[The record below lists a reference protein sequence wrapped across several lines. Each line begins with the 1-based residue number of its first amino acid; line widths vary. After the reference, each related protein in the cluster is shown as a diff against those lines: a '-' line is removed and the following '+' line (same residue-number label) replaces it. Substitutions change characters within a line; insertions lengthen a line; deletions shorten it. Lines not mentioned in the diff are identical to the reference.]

1 MDMTDNHVGI
11 LGEIHMAIHME
22 KLVGNDQ
29 EVTIVVLE
37 YKVGVMTDFVVG
49 TLVDRYTTVSFGMC
63 CIASSSIA
71 CLYLRG

>member
-1 MDMTDNHVGI
+1 MVDMTDNHVGI

-29 EVTIVVLE
+29 EVKIVVLE
-37 YKVGVMTDFVVG
+37 YKVGVMTDF
-49 TLVDRYTTVSFGMC
+49 VSFGMC